1 MGDTS
6 LRPQDVL
13 PSRLAREYGVDL
25 PFVAAGLA
33 FVGGPRLA
41 AAVSNAGGLGM
52 LGTGPIPPQAIAG
65 LIQAT
70 RGMTS
75 RPFGINFIVANGSPT
90 EDQPFTTDAHIDVCI
105 QQGVKLVTFHWNV
118 PPERWVRQLH
128 EAGARVWMQVG
139 SVAQAREAA
148 AVGMDGVIVQGYES
162 GGHVR
167 GTAPLLTLLPEVIA
181 AVAPRLVL
189 AAGGIV
195 DGASAAA
202 AFSAGA
208 DGVWVGTRLVASEE
222 SDAHPEYKQRLAAA
236 NASTAV
242 TTLFGPEWPRQ
253 PMRVLR
259 NRVVSEWAGRESQVP
274 APQPGVSIGRAM
286 MGPVPYEMP
295 KFSAILPM
303 LGVTGDFEEMCLAA
317 GEGVSRIHDIQP
329 VKRIID
335 EMMRDATQRL
345 RSSSRT

>member
-1 MGDTS
+1 M
-6 LRPQDVL
+6 
-13 PSRLAREYGVDL
+13 
-25 PFVAAGLA
+25 A
-33 FVGGPRLA
+33 FVGGPRLV
-41 AAVSNAGGLGM
+41 AAVSNAGGLGV
-52 LGTGPIPPQAIAG
+52 LGTGPIPPAAVGG

-70 RGMTS
+70 RGLTA

-90 EDQPFTTDAHIDVCI
+90 GDQPFTTDEHIEVCVRE
-105 QQGVKLVTFHWNV
+105 GMKLVTFFWTV
-118 PPERWVRQLH
+118 PPERWVRRLH

-139 SVAQAREAA
+139 SVAEAREAV
-148 AVGMDGVIVQGYES
+148 AVGVDGVIVQGREA

-167 GTAPLLTLLPEVIA
+167 GTAPLHTLLPEVIA

-222 SDAHPEYKQRLAAA
+222 SEAHPEYKQRLTAA

-242 TTLFGPEWPRQ
+242 TTVFGPEWPGQ

-259 NRVVSEWAGRESQVP
+259 NRVVSEWAGREHQVP
-274 APQPGVSIGRAM
+274 PPQPGVSIGRAM
-286 MGPVPYEMP
+286 MGPDPYEMP
-295 KFSAILPM
+295 KFSAILPTRDT
-303 LGVTGDFEEMCLAA
+303 TGDFEEMCLAA
-317 GEGVSRIHDIQP
+317 GEGVSRIHDIRP
-329 VKRIID
+329 AATIIE
-335 EMMRDATQRL
+335 EMMRDTARSL
-345 RSSSRT
+345 RSARG

>member
-1 MGDTS
+1 M
-6 LRPQDVL
+6 
-13 PSRLAREYGVDL
+13 EL
-25 PFVAAGLA
+25 PFVAAGMA
-33 FVGGPRLA
+33 FIGGPRLA
-41 AAVSNAGGLGM
+41 AAVANAGGLGM
-52 LGTGPIPPQAIAG
+52 LGTGPIPPPAVAG
-65 LIQAT
+65 LVQAT

-75 RPFGINFIVANGSPT
+75 RPFGINFIVANGSST
-90 EDQPFTTDAHIDVCI
+90 SDQPFTTDEHIEVCA
-105 QQGVKLVTFHWNV
+105 QQGVKLVTFHWTV
-118 PPERWVRQLH
+118 PPERWVRRLH

-139 SVAQAREAA
+139 SVAQAREAV
-148 AVGMDGVIVQGYES
+148 AVGVDGVIVQGREA

-167 GTAPLLTLLPEVIA
+167 GTTPLHTLLPEVMA

-208 DGVWVGTRLVASEE
+208 EGVWVGTRLVASGE

-242 TTLFGPEWPRQ
+242 TTVFGPEWPGQ

-259 NRVVSEWAGRESQVP
+259 NRVVSEWAGRESQLP
-274 APQPGVSIGRAM
+274 PPQPGVSIGRAM

-295 KFSAILPM
+295 KFSAILPTP
-303 LGVTGDFEEMCLAA
+303 GTRGDFEEMALPAGDGAGRVSDVLPA
-317 GEGVSRIHDIQP
+317 GEIVRQLMHRAPPS
-329 VKRIID
+329 
-335 EMMRDATQRL
+335 
-345 RSSSRT
+345 

>member
-1 MGDTS
+1 MSDTS
-6 LRPQDVL
+6 FRPRDVL
-13 PSRLAREYGVDL
+13 PSRLAREYGVDV
-25 PFVAAGLA
+25 PFVEAGMA

-52 LGTGPIPPQAIAG
+52 VGTGPIPPPAVAG
-65 LIQAT
+65 LVQAT

-90 EDQPFTTDAHIDVCI
+90 GDQPFTTDEHIEVCA
-105 QQGVKLVTFHWNV
+105 QQGVKVVTFHWNV
-118 PPERWVRQLH
+118 PPERWVRRLH
-128 EAGARVWMQVG
+128 EAGARIWMQVG
-139 SVAQAREAA
+139 SVAQAREAV
-148 AVGMDGVIVQGYES
+148 AVGVDGVIVQGVEA

-167 GTAPLLTLLPEVIA
+167 GTTPLLTLLPEVIA

-202 AFSAGA
+202 AFLAGA
-208 DGVWVGTRLVASEE
+208 EGVWVGTRLVASEE
-222 SDAHPEYKQRLAAA
+222 SDAHPEYKQRLAAV
-236 NASTAV
+236 NTSTTV
-242 TTLFGPEWPRQ
+242 TTLFGPEWPGQ

-259 NRVVSEWAGRESQVP
+259 NRVVSEWAGREGQVP
-274 APQPGVSIGRAM
+274 PPQPGVSIGRAM

-303 LGVTGDFEEMCLAA
+303 PNVTGDFEEMCLAA
-317 GEGVSRIHDIQP
+317 GEGVSRIQDIRP
-329 VKRIID
+329 VAQIVD
-335 EMMRDATQRL
+335 EMMRDAAHAL
-345 RSSSRT
+345 RTARK